1 MAGKSCG
8 GAKGS
13 KSMPKGNYPK
23 APPKK
28 TPKGK

>member
-23 APPKK
+23 TPPKR
-28 TPKGK
+28 KGK